1 MSQIE
6 RVHARQILDSRG
18 NPTVEVE
25 VSLRSG
31 AHGHAAVPSGAS
43 TGEFE
48 AKELRDGGER
58 WRGKGVTHAVA
69 NVNGEI
75 AQAVIGSDASDQR
88 GLDEALIALDGTPD
102 KSRLGANAILG
113 VSLAAA
119 HAQASE
125 EGLALWRYLG
135 GESARLLPVPMMNV
149 LNGGAHADNKV
160 DFQEFMVVPCGAE
173 SFSEALRMGAEV
185 FHALK
190 GTLHERGLGTTV
202 GDEGGFAPDLDSNE
216 DALRMLVAG
225 IEAAGLRPG
234 ADVAIAVDPAT
245 SEIYHEHDG
254 VGGYVL
260 EHEGRTLDAQELA
273 DYWVDLAAR
282 YPIVSI
288 EDGMDEEDW
297 DGWKALTERLG
308 GSVQLVGDDLFV
320 TNTDRLGRGIE
331 LGVGNSILIKV
342 NQIGTLSETLAAI
355 AMAREAGYTA
365 VMSHRSGETEDATIA
380 DLAVATNCGQI
391 KTGSLARSD
400 RTAKYNQLIRI
411 EQQLGSAARFAG
423 RGILRRG

>member
-18 NPTVEVE
+18 NPTIEVE
-25 VSLRSG
+25 IGLRSG

-58 WRGKGVTHAVA
+58 WQGKGVTRAVA
-69 NVNGEI
+69 NANGEI
-75 AQAVIGSDASDQR
+75 ARAVTGMDASDQR
-88 GLDEALIALDGTPD
+88 GLDEALVELDGTPS

-113 VSLAAA
+113 VSLAVA
-119 HAQASE
+119 HAQAAE

-135 GESARLLPVPMMNV
+135 GESARVLPVPMMNV

-160 DFQEFMVVPCGAE
+160 DFQEFMVVPLGAQ
-173 SFSEALRMGAEV
+173 SFSEGLRMGTEV

-190 GTLHERGLGTTV
+190 GTLRERGLGTTV
-202 GDEGGFAPDLDSNE
+202 GDEGGFAPDLASNE
-216 DALRMLVAG
+216 DALKMLVAG
-225 IEAAGLRPG
+225 IEAAGHTPG
-234 ADVAIAVDPAT
+234 EDVAIALDPAA
-245 SEIYHEHDG
+245 SELYRDG
-254 VGGYVL
+254 AYVL
-260 EHEGRTLDAQELA
+260 EHEGRTLSAGEMS
-273 DYWVDLAAR
+273 DYWADLASR

-308 GSVQLVGDDLFV
+308 SSVQLVGDDLFV
-320 TNTDRLGRGIE
+320 TNTERLQRGIE
-331 LGVGNSILIKV
+331 EGVANSILIKV
-342 NQIGTLSETLAAI
+342 NQIGTLSETLQAV

-365 VMSHRSGETEDATIA
+365 VMSHRSGETEDVTIA
-380 DLAVATNCGQI
+380 DLAVATGCGQI
-391 KTGSLARSD
+391 KTGAPSRSD
-400 RTAKYNQLIRI
+400 RVAKYNQLLRI
-411 EQQLGSAARFAG
+411 EEQLGSDAQFPG
-423 RGILRRG
+423 RAVFRR